1 MECTDESLEKVKKNQ
16 RIIII
21 VFFILFLLC
30 LCSGM
35 LFLHIDN
42 CLAQQNRELRIGI
55 KFMFECISLICP
67 GIFLLLLSMVSIHS
81 SGAPAG
87 VLIGVIFTVLGLIAM
102 IIICMFRIP
111 ETVMEDG
118 IIRKDYSFLALE
130 RYEYYEADTWYS
142 LRNITDEYEM
152 K

>member
-1 MECTDESLEKVKKNQ
+1 MECTDESSEKVKKNQ

-21 VFFILFLLC
+21 VFFIL
-30 LCSGM
+30 
-35 LFLHIDN
+35 
-42 CLAQQNRELRIGI
+42 
-55 KFMFECISLICP
+55 
-67 GIFLLLLSMVSIHS
+67 FLLLLSMVSIHS

-102 IIICMFRIP
+102 IIICMFRTP

-142 LRNITDEYEM
+142 IRNITDEYEM
-152 K
+152 EVE